1 MNFLH
6 NIKNLTELSM
16 QWRKIEDLDGIAG
29 IRWLCRNDLYYL
41 LVKVCKRTDLLKP
54 FFYERC
60 REVEENPDGY
70 LDLWAREHGKSSII
84 TFGKTLQDILINPDI
99 TVGFF
104 SENYTLAAKFLSQIK
119 RELEENEVLKAVFPD
134 ILYSNPQSESP
145 IWNGDGIVVKRRG
158 NPKEPT
164 VECQGLLSMKV
175 GAHYDLM
182 VYDDI
187 ITMNSVTSP
196 ETVQKINDYFE
207 VSLSQSKEGGRK
219 RFIGTRYSYAD
230 TYAMIMDRQ
239 IAEQRIYPATHDGT
253 DKGEPVLFSKEYWEQ
268 KKREN
273 STYNLSCQYLQNPQ
287 AGGEKVFDISL
298 LQTYDVRPYKLN
310 VVIVADPA
318 NSLKKGSCNT
328 AMLVIGIGA
337 SNRKYLLDGYCHKMS
352 LAERWTHLSG
362 LYKKWK
368 ADPGTNQLRVG
379 YEKYGAGNVDLDYF
393 REQFKKEPNTPR
405 FTIEELGSAL
415 NGSNRKRDRIERIQP
430 DLIYNNIFLPYPTDP
445 ANYTKAQRAAL
456 QAGNPYTISSKIRRA
471 DDARRIYD
479 LCDVFVRELDAY
491 PYGQLVDCL
500 DGFSRVY
507 DMNVSGPILR
517 GRSFSLSASE
527 LT

>member
-60 REVEENPDGY
+60 REVEANPDGY

-187 ITMNSVTSP
+187 ITMKYRRMSGVIDPSSASITNSRIGCTRLSR
-196 ETVQKINDYFE
+196 TAE
-207 VSLSQSKEGGRK
+207 V
-219 RFIGTRYSYAD
+219 
-230 TYAMIMDRQ
+230 
-239 IAEQRIYPATHDGT
+239 
-253 DKGEPVLFSKEYWEQ
+253 
-268 KKREN
+268 
-273 STYNLSCQYLQNPQ
+273 
-287 AGGEKVFDISL
+287 
-298 LQTYDVRPYKLN
+298 
-310 VVIVADPA
+310 
-318 NSLKKGSCNT
+318 
-328 AMLVIGIGA
+328 LVP
-337 SNRKYLLDGYCHKMS
+337 
-352 LAERWTHLSG
+352 LAEEIWEPSLRWIGFLIPVMNSARLLPTRKTRKLPMQV
-362 LYKKWK
+362 
-368 ADPGTNQLRVG
+368 DRV
-379 YEKYGAGNVDLDYF
+379 
-393 REQFKKEPNTPR
+393 
-405 FTIEELGSAL
+405 
-415 NGSNRKRDRIERIQP
+415 
-430 DLIYNNIFLPYPTDP
+430 
-445 ANYTKAQRAAL
+445 AA
-456 QAGNPYTISSKIRRA
+456 
-471 DDARRIYD
+471 
-479 LCDVFVRELDAY
+479 
-491 PYGQLVDCL
+491 
-500 DGFSRVY
+500 
-507 DMNVSGPILR
+507 
-517 GRSFSLSASE
+517 
-527 LT
+527 